1 MVRSNLVA
9 ILQNEDLIKKMQE
22 SRKSNFSSKVSQD
35 SLNAEPNIASPK
47 TKSSLQISKKVQQNP
62 DIFVPEID
70 KISVKN
76 SISSIKRK
84 KVFDTL
90 TKG

>member
-35 SLNAEPNIASPK
+35 SLAAEPNIASPK
-47 TKSSLQISKKVQQNP
+47 TKSSLQISKKV
-62 DIFVPEID
+62 
-70 KISVKN
+70 
-76 SISSIKRK
+76 
-84 KVFDTL
+84 
-90 TKG
+90 